1 MRNLQVCQLTACRI
15 RGASGAGVCQA
26 RYNRARVPCEESLA
40 ERFRMAGGR
49 RRLRYPVRVSGPN
62 GPVTVRFM
70 TPSRPGW
77 SLEEPVHL
85 VRHVYTMEHPSR
97 VSGWAYGLIEARVR
111 KLPQATKE

>member
-1 MRNLQVCQLTACRI
+1 M
-15 RGASGAGVCQA
+15 A
-26 RYNRARVPCEESLA
+26 RA
-40 ERFRMAGGR
+40 R

-77 SLEEPVHL
+77 SLEEAVDL
-85 VRHVYTMEHPSR
+85 VRQGYTVEHASR
-97 VSGWAYGLIEARVR
+97 VSGWAPGLIAARVG

>member
-1 MRNLQVCQLTACRI
+1 M
-15 RGASGAGVCQA
+15 A
-26 RYNRARVPCEESLA
+26 RA
-40 ERFRMAGGR
+40 R

-77 SLEEPVHL
+77 SLEEAVDL
-85 VRHVYTMEHPSR
+85 VRQGYTVEHASR
-97 VSGWAYGLIEARVR
+97 VSGWASGLIAARVG